1 MKFKY
6 IQSGDYLIPNLT
18 LKEQKH
24 TSPLG
29 KYALLRLKYIKS
41 YKKAFYTLLLTKYQ
55 LYDYLLNIDKIANT
69 EFEKL
74 INESIQV
81 NCIDENLKLSN
92 QLKWVGLMNNI
103 HNSAEEIILNKYI
116 YC

>member
-29 KYALLRLKYIKS
+29 RYALLRLKYIKS
-41 YKKAFYTLLLTKYQ
+41 YKKAFYTLLLTNYK
-55 LYDYLLNIDKIANT
+55 LYDYLLKVDKIANK
-69 EFEKL
+69 ELEIL
-74 INESIQV
+74 INELIISHDITE
-81 NCIDENLKLSN
+81 DLKASN
-92 QLKWVGLMNNI
+92 QLKWVGLMNNV